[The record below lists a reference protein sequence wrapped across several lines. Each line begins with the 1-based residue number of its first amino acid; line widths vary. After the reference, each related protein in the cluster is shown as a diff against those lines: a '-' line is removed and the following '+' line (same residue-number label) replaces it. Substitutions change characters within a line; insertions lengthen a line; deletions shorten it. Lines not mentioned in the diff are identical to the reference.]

1 MAYCPSLPCPYARD
15 PPTHNPFGTEGV
27 NANLLVSNDVIDP
40 ISGSVPHRSQ
50 RCRVRKDG
58 VPSLNPPQEMRP
70 LDALALAALGAR
82 CAGLTGWAVVLPLQR
97 IVRGMV
103 HVAPTG
109 GRGQGMAPSWRP
121 CKQEG
126 APGNAWCLGSGRSGL
141 LPFVPREAV

>member
-58 VPSLNPPQEMRP
+58 VPSLNPPQEMRT
-70 LDALALAALGAR
+70 LDGWLSLPWAR
-82 CAGLTGWAVVLPLQR
+82 GV
-97 IVRGMV
+97 
-103 HVAPTG
+103 
-109 GRGQGMAPSWRP
+109 QG
-121 CKQEG
+121 
-126 APGNAWCLGSGRSGL
+126 
-141 LPFVPREAV
+141 